1 MITPF
6 LLLVYHMPGRI
17 YPQIELGILINA
29 RGPCPIW
36 PAAGRVRVE
45 EFENLQWRV
54 RVRVKIILSG
64 AGAGQSNLSRGY
76 SLTRKFK
83 KKRFFFLKKCFF
95 IKNILNLV
103 NIYIILIINILF

>member
-1 MITPF
+1 MKLRTG
-6 LLLVYHMPGRI
+6 LCL
-17 YPQIELGILINA
+17 ELGILINA
-29 RGPCPIW
+29 RGPRPIW

-83 KKRFFFLKKCFF
+83 KKRFFFLKKMFF
-95 IKNILNLV
+95 FYKKYIKSRKYLYNFN
-103 NIYIILIINILF
+103 Y